1 MPLLAVLVL
10 AGSLAGCGNG
20 TESYC
25 SSLKQDKARLTRLA
39 AASAKPGTAGTDAL
53 GDTVGVLSGL
63 RDEAPDDI
71 ADEWDTL
78 VEAMR
83 GLSQAIEDSG
93 ADPGDFASGK
103 QPGGVTLGQYKA
115 VQQAAA
121 ELQTTRVQQAG
132 ASIEQHAQDVCKVD
146 LGTGL
151 GGVG

>member
-1 MPLLAVLVL
+1 MLLV
-10 AGSLAGCGNG
+10 AGGLTGCGHS

-25 SSLKQDKARLTRLA
+25 SSLKQDKAKLTRLA
-39 AASAKPGTAGTDAL
+39 ADSAKPGKTGTDAL

-63 RDEAPDDI
+63 RDDAPDDI

-78 VEAMR
+78 VGALQ
-83 GLSQAIEDSG
+83 GLSGAIKDSG
-93 ADPGDFASGK
+93 ADPSDFASGK
-103 QPGGVTLGQYKA
+103 QPAGVTVGQYKA

-121 ELQTTRVQQAG
+121 ELRTTRVQQAG

>member
-1 MPLLAVLVL
+1 VLALLLLAGGLT
-10 AGSLAGCGNG
+10 GCGNG
-20 TESYC
+20 TQSYC
-25 SSLKQDKARLTRLA
+25 SALKEDKPKLTRLA
-39 AASAKPGTAGTDAL
+39 AASAKPGRTGTDAL
-53 GDTVGVLSGL
+53 GDTVDVLSGL

-78 VEAMR
+78 VEALQ
-83 GLSQAIEDSG
+83 GLSDAIADSG
-93 ADPGDFASGK
+93 AAPSDFASGK
-103 QPGGVTLGQYKA
+103 QPGGVTVGQYKA

-121 ELQTTRVQQAG
+121 ELQTTRVRQAG